1 MIDYQPQT
9 VPPRS
14 GIASDSRMT
23 PARSVD
29 QMADQ
34 YRQLF
39 QDWVVEHPA
48 AALGVA
54 LIVGAGV
61 GWLIKRR

>member
-14 GIASDSRMT
+14 GIASDSGPV

-34 YRQLF
+34 YRQLV
-39 QDWVVEHPA
+39 QDWVVGHPA